1 MVTTSLPPVPR
12 SKCPWGRGTEGGI
25 IFNTMKK
32 WKKIIVWILRILS
45 RKKAPRRVKP
55 KGLLAMASVATSVR
69 SDAKGTSGLKF
80 SEQSQKWQAL
90 SSLRSDCRA
99 SERTIELLVVHCSAT
114 WPSIDYTLE
123 RLSRDHRARGFGRWP
138 GYHVYIRRDG
148 TVHYCRPVG
157 VAGCHVSG
165 FNQRSIG
172 VCYEGGCSDS
182 VGHKPEDNRTAE
194 QLVAM
199 HEVLKLLKEE
209 YPEARI
215 VGHRDLNGG
224 KKACPC
230 FEAKTYYAYLD
241 PPPSPPQG
249 RGVRCGC

>member
-1 MVTTSLPPVPR
+1 
-12 SKCPWGRGTEGGI
+12 
-25 IFNTMKK
+25 MKK

-45 RKKAPRRVKP
+45 RMKTEQPLNAPVPAQCVVGKSPLSTGAAKQIPLRERA
-55 KGLLAMASVATSVR
+55 GGESSGESLCSASSSR
-69 SDAKGTSGLKF
+69 S
-80 SEQSQKWQAL
+80 QVL

-123 RLSRDHRARGFGRWP
+123 RLSSDHRARGFGRWP

-199 HEVLKLLKEE
+199 HEVLKLLREE

-230 FEAKTYYAYLD
+230 FAASYYYAYLQTK
-241 PPPSPPQG
+241 PPKPLKTHPRPLP
-249 RGVRCGC
+249 

>member
-1 MVTTSLPPVPR
+1 
-12 SKCPWGRGTEGGI
+12 
-25 IFNTMKK
+25 MKK
-32 WKKIIVWILRILS
+32 WKKTDSPPALPVGRGLPPEPRIKWLLKLLKVVTKVIMKWMQNHPKEITLNAPVPAQCVVGKSPLS
-45 RKKAPRRVKP
+45 TERA
-55 KGLLAMASVATSVR
+55 GGESSGESLCFAFSSR
-69 SDAKGTSGLKF
+69 S
-80 SEQSQKWQAL
+80 QAL

-123 RLSRDHRARGFGRWP
+123 RLSRDHRARGFGQWP

-199 HEVLKLLKEE
+199 HEVLKLLREE

-230 FEAKTYYAYLD
+230 FEASSYYAYLK
-241 PPPSPPQG
+241 
-249 RGVRCGC
+249 